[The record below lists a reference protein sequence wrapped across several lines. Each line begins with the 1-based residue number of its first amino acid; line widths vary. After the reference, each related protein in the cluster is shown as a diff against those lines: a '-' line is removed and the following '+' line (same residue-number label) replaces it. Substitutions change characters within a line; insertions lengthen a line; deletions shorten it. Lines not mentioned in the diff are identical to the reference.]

1 MGIGF
6 YLTHTHPFVSSV
18 YFLDYGVLKY
28 AARYVICCT
37 KWNLQHITLAK

>member
-1 MGIGF
+1 MGIRIYF
-6 YLTHTHPFVSSV
+6 TYIHTFVSSV